1 MTHRIAVIPGDG
13 IGPEVMSATR
23 SVVDA
28 LGLNLTY
35 EEVTIGLKA
44 ITAGG
49 DPLPHVA
56 LDSLRHADAI
66 LKSPTETP
74 VGTGHRSVN
83 VQLRETLE
91 TFANVRPA
99 RSLPGVP
106 TRYEGVNLVV
116 IRENLEDLYCGIEF
130 AADSPVA
137 SKFRD
142 LVRETVRRKILPDAA
157 IALKTISVRR
167 STAIAEFAIEHARA
181 HGFHRVTAVHKA
193 NILKETDGL
202 FLRSFRE
209 VAAAIGGD
217 LVCDDIIVDNCCNQ
231 LVQYPERFGVLVCP
245 NLYGDIISD
254 LCAGLVG
261 GLGLAPGAN
270 IGSQHAMFE
279 AVHGTAPDIAGQN
292 KANPTALLL
301 SAVMML
307 DHLNETAT
315 ARRLETAVLEVLRE
329 GTHVTADL
337 HPTAA
342 PPVGTREMADEVI
355 QKIHEET

>member
-1 MTHRIAVIPGDG
+1 MTYRIAVIPGDG
-13 IGPEVMSATR
+13 IGPDVMAATR
-23 SVVDA
+23 SVLDA
-28 LGLNLTY
+28 LGLNLAY

-44 ITAGG
+44 IAAYG
-49 DPLPHVA
+49 DPLPHEA
-56 LDSLRHADAI
+56 LDALRHADAI

-74 VGTGHRSVN
+74 IGTGHRSVN

-99 RSLPGVP
+99 RSLPGVL
-106 TRYEGVNLVV
+106 TRFAGVNLVV
-116 IRENLEDLYCGIEF
+116 VRENLEDLYCGIEF
-130 AADSPVA
+130 AASSPVA
-137 SKFRD
+137 SKIRD
-142 LVRETVRRKILPDAA
+142 LVREALRRKILPDAA

-167 STAIAEFAIEHARA
+167 STAIAEFAIEYARA
-181 HGFHRVTAVHKA
+181 RGFHRVTAVHKA

-202 FLRSFRE
+202 FLKAFRE
-209 VAAAIGGD
+209 VATAIGAD
-217 LVCDDIIVDNCCNQ
+217 LACDDMIVDNCCNQ

-261 GLGLAPGAN
+261 GLGIAPGAN
-270 IGSQHAMFE
+270 IGTQHAVFE

-292 KANPTALLL
+292 KANPTALML

-307 DHLNETAT
+307 HHLGETA
-315 ARRLETAVLEVLRE
+315 AAERLETAILDVLRE
-329 GTHVTADL
+329 GTHLTTDL

-342 PPVGTREMADEVI
+342 PAVGTCEMADAI
-355 QKIHEET
+355 CAKIK